1 MTRNPRVGHR
11 RAARRGGA
19 RTALLT
25 LLLPLLVLVGCAG
38 AAPEGVASAGGPAAA
53 EAPADGGPEPAADR
67 DERGRQFAQCM
78 RDHGVD
84 MADPVDG
91 RITMNGRPGDEAK
104 LDEAQEA
111 CEQYA
116 PGGGERPDAATTEQL
131 RAFAQCMRDNGVPGF
146 PDPQPDGGL
155 MITKGSGV
163 DLDSEAFK
171 AAEAACDDLRPDPPG
186 GAGSGA

>member
-1 MTRNPRVGHR
+1 MTRAP
-11 RAARRGGA
+11 RGGA

-25 LLLPLLVLVGCAG
+25 LLLPLLVLVGCA
-38 AAPEGVASAGGPAAA
+38 ATSPEGVASAGGPATGA
-53 EAPADGGPEPAADR
+53 APAGTGPEPSGDN

-91 RITMNGRPGDEAK
+91 RIEVHGTPGDEAK

-116 PGGGERPDAATTEQL
+116 PGGGEKPDAAAVEQL
-131 RAFAQCMRDNGVPGF
+131 RLFAQCMRDHGLPGF

-155 MITKGSGV
+155 LIRQGDGIDM
-163 DLDSEAFK
+163 DSEAFK
-171 AAEAACDDLRPDPPG
+171 TADAACGDLRPGPPDG
-186 GAGSGA
+186 GGS